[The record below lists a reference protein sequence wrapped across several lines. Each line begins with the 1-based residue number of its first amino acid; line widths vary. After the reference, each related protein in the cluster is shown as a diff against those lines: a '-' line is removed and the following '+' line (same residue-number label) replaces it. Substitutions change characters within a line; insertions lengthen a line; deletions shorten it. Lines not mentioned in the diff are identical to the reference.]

1 MLEYFGFRVA
11 EQSNCCSVCD
21 GGCAIITK
29 QDIKRDVS
37 RVVNSGIDLKNLIEN
52 ALAEYEHEVLS
63 LDCSLFNCML
73 INKDLADSIVKK
85 VEYIET
91 ELDLLN
97 DFGIWD
103 EVCSSKVFSVISKNT
118 MLCVKNS

>member
-1 MLEYFGFRVA
+1 M
-11 EQSNCCSVCD
+11 CD
-21 GGCAIITK
+21 GGCAIIAK
-29 QDIKRDVS
+29 QDVKRDVS
-37 RVVNSGIDLKNLIEN
+37 RVVNSGIDLKSLIEN
-52 ALAEYEHEVLS
+52 AFAEYEHEVS
-63 LDCSLFNCML
+63 PLDCSLLNCML
-73 INKDLADSIVKK
+73 INKDLADSIVMK

-103 EVCSSKVFSVISKNT
+103 EVCSSKVFSIISKNT